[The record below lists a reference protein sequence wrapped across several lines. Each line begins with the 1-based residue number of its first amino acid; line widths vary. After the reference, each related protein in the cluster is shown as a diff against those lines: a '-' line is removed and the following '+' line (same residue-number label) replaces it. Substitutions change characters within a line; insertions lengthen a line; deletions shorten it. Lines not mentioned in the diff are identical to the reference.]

1 MKYLFDVGAHW
12 GQDSLDRV
20 RNEKDLICF
29 AFEPTPEL
37 AENLRKEAESRGI
50 KDRYRVF
57 ETAISDFDGE
67 ADFHMVANDTGSAS
81 LNEFSNNLDKTWPGR
96 TDFVVRASKKVNV
109 YRLDTWLPIYAPE
122 ITEIEHLHIDA
133 QGSDLAVLRGLGEKL
148 KMVKSGV
155 VEVPQSEEVRLY
167 KGQHTKEEAIQFLV
181 RNGFKISSVV
191 SQVNEDNLFFEREE

>member
-1 MKYLFDVGAHW
+1 MILFDVGAHH
-12 GQDSLDRV
+12 GQDSLDRTQNDPSV
-20 RNEKDLICF
+20 VCY

-37 AENLRKEAESRGI
+37 AENLRKAAESRNI

-67 ADFHMVANDTGSAS
+67 ADFHMVNDDTGSAS
-81 LNEFSNNLDKTWPGR
+81 LNEFSDGLDKTWPGR

-122 ITEIEHLHIDA
+122 ITEIDHLHIDA

-155 VEVPQSEEVRLY
+155 VEVPQSAEVRLY
-167 KGQHTKEEAIQFLV
+167 KGQHTKEEAISFLEE
-181 RNGFKISSVV
+181 NNFKITEVK
-191 SQVNEDNLFFEREE
+191 SQVNEDNLYFERKE